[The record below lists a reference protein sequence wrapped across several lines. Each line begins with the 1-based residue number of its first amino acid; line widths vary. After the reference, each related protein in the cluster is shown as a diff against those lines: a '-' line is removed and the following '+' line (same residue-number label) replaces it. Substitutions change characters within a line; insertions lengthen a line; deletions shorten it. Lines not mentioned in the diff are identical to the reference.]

1 MTLKKKKAINNQ
13 NSFEAANKGIKTTII
28 GIIISLILAAVKAI
42 AGILG
47 NSYAL
52 IADAIESASDVF
64 TSIIVLAGLRIAQL
78 PPDQKH
84 PYGHG
89 KAEPF
94 AGIIVAVALFIAAI
108 FIITQSIHEIITPH
122 HAPAPFT
129 LIVLIIVVITKEVLF
144 RFIIKVGQSVE
155 SVAIK
160 NDAWHHRSDAI
171 TSGAAFIGISV
182 ALIGGDGYEQADD
195 YAALFASG
203 IIIFNAY
210 RLFRPALDEIMDAAP
225 SKEINNEIIN
235 ATNSVEGVIATDKCF
250 VRKMGLD
257 YYIDIHIIVDGNLTV
272 HDGHEIAHNVKDY
285 LMSSFPQISNVLVHV
300 EPATEER
307 LKRGHIIEQTKNKSS
322 NSE

>member
-1 MTLKKKKAINNQ
+1 MSLKKKKILTTN
-13 NSFEAANKGIKTTII
+13 NSFEAANKGIRTTIL
-28 GIIISLILAAVKAI
+28 GIITSILLAAIKAI
-42 AGILG
+42 AGIMG

-52 IADAIESASDVF
+52 VADAIESASDVF

-94 AGIIVAVALFIAAI
+94 AGIVVAIALFVAAI
-108 FIITQSIHEIITPH
+108 IIITQSIHEIITPH

-129 LIVLIIVVITKEVLF
+129 LIVLVVVVLTKELLF
-144 RFIIKVGQSVE
+144 RYIIKVGTDVN
-155 SVAIK
+155 SVAVK

-171 TSGAAFIGISV
+171 TSGAAFIGISI
-182 ALIGGDGYEQADD
+182 ALIGGEGYEQADD
-195 YAALFASG
+195 FAALFASG
-203 IIIFNAY
+203 VIIFNAY
-210 RLFRPALDEIMDAAP
+210 RLLRPALDEIMDAAP
-225 SKEINNEIIN
+225 SKEINQEIIN
-235 ATNSVEGVIATDKCF
+235 ATNSVDGVIATDKCY

-257 YYIDIHIIVDGNLTV
+257 YFIDIHIIVDGNLTV

-285 LMSSFPQISNVLVHV
+285 LKSTFPQISNVLVHV

-307 LKRGHIIEQTKNKSS
+307 LSREHIIEQTKNKSS
-322 NSE
+322 

>member
-1 MTLKKKKAINNQ
+1 MSFRNKKILANK
-13 NSFEAANKGIKTTII
+13 NSFEAANKGIRTTII
-28 GIIISLILAAVKAI
+28 GIFTSIILAAIKAI
-42 AGILG
+42 AGIMG

-94 AGIIVAVALFIAAI
+94 AGIVVAIALFVAAI
-108 FIITQSIHEIITPH
+108 IIITQSIHEIITPH

-129 LIVLIIVVITKEVLF
+129 LVVLILVVLTKEFLF
-144 RFIIKVGQSVE
+144 RYIIKVGTDVN
-155 SVAIK
+155 SVAVK

-171 TSGAAFIGISV
+171 TSGAAFIGISI
-182 ALIGGDGYEQADD
+182 ALIGGEGYEQADD

-203 IIIFNAY
+203 VIIFNAY
-210 RLFRPALDEIMDAAP
+210 RLLRPALDEIMDAAP
-225 SKEINNEIIN
+225 SKEINQEIIN
-235 ATNSVEGVIATDKCF
+235 ATNSVSGVIATDKCY

-272 HDGHEIAHNVKDY
+272 HDGHEIAHNVKDF
-285 LMSSFPQISNVLVHV
+285 LMKTFPQISNVLVHV

-307 LKRGHIIEQTKNKSS
+307 LSREHIREQTNNKTK
-322 NSE
+322 